1 LTTLIAIY
9 YEKQLLGRC
18 DERCYDATSADCHCV
33 CNGKNH
39 GIGLQQAAKNTM
51 QDAAAWLEAQEAK
64 DVTHRELY
72 AKLARDLRK
81 TAEQTLLPF
90 TPSSDLT
97 DD

>member
-9 YEKQLLGRC
+9 HAKELLGRC
-18 DERCYDATSADCHCV
+18 DARCYDATSPDCDCV
-33 CNGKNH
+33 CGGRNH
-39 GIGLQQAAKNTM
+39 GIGLQRAAQNTL
-51 QDAAAWLEAQEAK
+51 QDAAAWLDAQNAK
-64 DVTHRELY
+64 DVAHRELY

-90 TPSSDLT
+90 APSSDLP